1 MENIDNYDDE
11 LEYTRIKKPG
21 LKMNYT
27 VFEQEELAKCAADPI
42 YFMENYFYIVSKGGE
57 ILFKPYDYQKEM
69 VRNFQG
75 YENNIMLTARQMGKA
90 LANNT
95 PILTP
100 NGFVN
105 MGDLKVGDVI
115 FGADGKKTNITY
127 ITETMYNK
135 KMYDVKF
142 SNGETITACED
153 HLWNISTSDW
163 QRYNQKIKTLSTK
176 EMIEIVNRN
185 SERTKPSRVFI
196 EHCDVVD
203 FDKKDLPYD
212 PYLVGLWL
220 GDGHTTA
227 NRLSHSYNDYIEY
240 KKNLKD
246 KIGEFCLDTRTKNTG
261 YSKIDFDY
269 KQFIKDGR
277 KYIPDDY
284 LYSSQ
289 EQRLSLLQGLMDS
302 DGYSRKNGS
311 GMEFYNTNKEIV
323 DGFRF
328 LLSSLGIKNK
338 VLEKIKK
345 YKYKD
350 KTKIG
355 KICYQVNF
363 QTDKHIMFKL
373 NRKISKQ
380 ITGKVLH
387 NKNKRIYIESITEVD
402 TVPCRCLQ
410 VDNNEHLFLCGKTL
424 IPTHNTTVA
433 AAFILWYAMFN
444 STKTILLLGNILATA
459 KEIMERI
466 QFAYEMCPDFIR
478 DGVEKYNVTE
488 VRFEN
493 KSRIIARATTPS
505 AARGLSVNLLYL
517 DEFAFVPEGFQAE
530 FWSAVSPTL
539 VSSKGR
545 CIITSTPNTEYDQF
559 ASIWNESQRF
569 VDEGGNEYDPNGTGI
584 NDFKGIMVR
593 WDSHPD
599 RTQEWAT
606 KEEYKIG
613 SSRFKREYNCE
624 FVTYQETL
632 IDGIKLSEIKKRSVR
647 EPIKVTDDIQWF
659 KPIEYGMTYVVG
671 LDPSGGTGGDDAAIQ
686 VYELPTLRQVAEWK
700 NNKYLI
706 TDQVKLLRRILLQI
720 AYEMQEMGA
729 RNIEDSLFWTLENNS
744 IGEAAILAVQNL
756 GIENFPGTLINEPRR
771 TRTGRIRKGMTTTK
785 STKKTACI
793 HMQKLMETF
802 RMDVASKNLHRQLND
817 FIRAGSED
825 GVFKAKLGCKD
836 DLVSATLLIVRMIDI
851 ISKFE
856 ENTADVIGET
866 LEDFDESYFM
876 PLGYMMTYNR

>member
-1 MENIDNYDDE
+1 
-11 LEYTRIKKPG
+11 
-21 LKMNYT
+21 
-27 VFEQEELAKCAADPI
+27 
-42 YFMENYFYIVSKGGE
+42 
-57 ILFKPYDYQKEM
+57 
-69 VRNFQG
+69 
-75 YENNIMLTARQMGKA
+75 
-90 LANNT
+90 
-95 PILTP
+95 
-100 NGFVN
+100 
-105 MGDLKVGDVI
+105 
-115 FGADGKKTNITY
+115 
-127 ITETMYNK
+127 
-135 KMYDVKF
+135 
-142 SNGETITACED
+142 
-153 HLWNISTSDW
+153 
-163 QRYNQKIKTLSTK
+163 
-176 EMIEIVNRN
+176 
-185 SERTKPSRVFI
+185 
-196 EHCDVVD
+196 
-203 FDKKDLPYD
+203 
-212 PYLVGLWL
+212 
-220 GDGHTTA
+220 
-227 NRLSHSYNDYIEY
+227 
-240 KKNLKD
+240 
-246 KIGEFCLDTRTKNTG
+246 
-261 YSKIDFDY
+261 
-269 KQFIKDGR
+269 
-277 KYIPDDY
+277 
-284 LYSSQ
+284 
-289 EQRLSLLQGLMDS
+289 
-302 DGYSRKNGS
+302 
-311 GMEFYNTNKEIV
+311 
-323 DGFRF
+323 
-328 LLSSLGIKNK
+328 
-338 VLEKIKK
+338 
-345 YKYKD
+345 
-350 KTKIG
+350 
-355 KICYQVNF
+355 
-363 QTDKHIMFKL
+363 
-373 NRKISKQ
+373 
-380 ITGKVLH
+380 
-387 NKNKRIYIESITEVD
+387 
-402 TVPCRCLQ
+402 
-410 VDNNEHLFLCGKTL
+410 
-424 IPTHNTTVA
+424 
-433 AAFILWYAMFN
+433 MFN

-569 VDEGGNEYDPNGTGI
+569 VDEGGNEYDEDGPGI

-593 WDSHPD
+593 WSSHPD
-599 RTQEWAT
+599 RTEEWAA

-613 SSRFKREYNCE
+613 TSRFKREYNCE

-647 EPIKVTDDIQWF
+647 DPIKETDDVKWY

-729 RNIEDSLFWTLENNS
+729 RNIENSLFWTLENNS
-744 IGEAAILAVQNL
+744 IGEAAILAVQTL

-802 RMDVASKNLHRQLND
+802 RMDVASQYLHRQLND
-817 FIRAGSED
+817 FIRAGTED
-825 GVFKAKLGCKD
+825 GVFKAKMGCKD
-836 DLVSATLLIVRMIDI
+836 DLVSATLLVVRMIDI

-856 ENTADVIGET
+856 ENTAEVIGET
-866 LEDFDESYFM
+866 LDELDESYFM
-876 PLGYMMTYNR
+876 PLGYMMSYNR

>member
-1 MENIDNYDDE
+1 MD
-11 LEYTRIKKPG
+11 
-21 LKMNYT
+21 
-27 VFEQEELAKCAADPI
+27 
-42 YFMENYFYIVSKGGE
+42 
-57 ILFKPYDYQKEM
+57 
-69 VRNFQG
+69 
-75 YENNIMLTARQMGKA
+75 
-90 LANNT
+90 T

-153 HLWNISTSDW
+153 HLWNVSTTDW
-163 QRYNQKIKTLSTK
+163 VRWNKKIRTLSTK
-176 EMIEIVNRN
+176 EIIPLMEMLGNR
-185 SERTKPSRVFI
+185 SKPSRVFI
-196 EHCDVVD
+196 NHCETLE
-203 FDKKDLPYD
+203 FDKVDLPFN

-220 GDGHTTA
+220 GDGDTA
-227 NRLSHSYNDYIEY
+227 RNRLTHDKKDHEFY
-240 KKNLKD
+240 KSVL
-246 KIGEFCLDTRTKNTG
+246 LDDISDFIIDARKENCG
-261 YSKIDFDY
+261 NSKINFNN
-269 KQFIKDGR
+269 KLFLKNGI
-277 KYIPDDY
+277 KYIPEEY
-284 LYSSQ
+284 LRSSV
-289 EQRLSLLQGLMDS
+289 EQRLELLQGLMDS
-302 DGYSRKNGS
+302 DGTADRNGS
-311 GMEFYNTNKEIV
+311 CLQFYNTNKDLI
-323 DGFRF
+323 DGVRF
-328 LLSSLGIKNK
+328 ILSSLGIKSTVK
-338 VLEKIKK
+338 VIEKTYQYNGEIKTGKPCYVVQFKTKK
-345 YKYKD
+345 YD
-350 KTKIG
+350 
-355 KICYQVNF
+355 
-363 QTDKHIMFKL
+363 MFKL
-373 NRKISKQ
+373 PRKLNNQYK
-380 ITGKVLH
+380 GEH
-387 NKNKRIYIESITEVD
+387 EHPKNTRIYIESITEVD

-410 VDNNEHLFLCGKTL
+410 VDNKDHLFLCGKTL